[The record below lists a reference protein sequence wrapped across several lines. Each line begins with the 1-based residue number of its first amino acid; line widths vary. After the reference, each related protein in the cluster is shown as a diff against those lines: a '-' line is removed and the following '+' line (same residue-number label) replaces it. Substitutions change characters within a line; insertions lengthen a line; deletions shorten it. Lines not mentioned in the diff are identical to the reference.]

1 MPFFDPLPPLP
12 EPQEQPTGWRPPL
25 WDRPS
30 EAILGAPVPINALL
44 AKTGRV
50 AVALANVSAYPN
62 GFAFDLVIIGN
73 PMTPRDPMSHRMGM
87 MGGPGM
93 RRGPRVGFEFAD
105 GTRVAEGGPMP
116 FPGHVM
122 TLTAQKDPQGIPT
135 TPILV
140 SRGGGGG
147 SDRYSMGFWC
157 FPLPAPG
164 PMNVYVEWDDA
175 EIPETMVTLDATSI
189 TQLAP
194 SAVTLWDPDE

>member
-44 AKTGRV
+44 AKTERV

-73 PMTPRDPMSHRMGM
+73 PMTPRPDVAPDGV

-105 GTRVAEGGPMP
+105 GTE
-116 FPGHVM
+116 
-122 TLTAQKDPQGIPT
+122 
-135 TPILV
+135 
-140 SRGGGGG
+140 SRKAGRCR
-147 SDRYSMGFWC
+147 S
-157 FPLPAPG
+157 PA
-164 PMNVYVEWDDA
+164 
-175 EIPETMVTLDATSI
+175 T
-189 TQLAP
+189 
-194 SAVTLWDPDE
+194 